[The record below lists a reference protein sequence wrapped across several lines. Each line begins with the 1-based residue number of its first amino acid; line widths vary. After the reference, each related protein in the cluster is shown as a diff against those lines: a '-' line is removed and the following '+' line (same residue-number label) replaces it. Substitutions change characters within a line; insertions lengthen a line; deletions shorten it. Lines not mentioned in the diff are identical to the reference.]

1 MSVEMGDILFLSPTT
16 RHEGGIIVPR
26 KEDVMKNLRFARKW
40 VLIAL
45 SGTFLAMGLAT
56 LMQGEAQAGP
66 DCGPT
71 LNWNCVRPRC
81 PECPEFSFTGTVC
94 EKNAFE
100 LRTHTVCSP
109 E

>member
-1 MSVEMGDILFLSPTT
+1 MVNNDSLSPTT
-16 RHEGGIIVPR
+16 RHGGGIVVPR

-40 VLIAL
+40 TLIAL
-45 SGTFLAMGLAT
+45 FGTALAMGLAT
-56 LMQGEAQAGP
+56 LMQGEAQAT

-94 EKNAFE
+94 EKNQFE
-100 LRTHTVCSP
+100 QQTHTVCSP

>member
-1 MSVEMGDILFLSPTT
+1 
-16 RHEGGIIVPR
+16 
-26 KEDVMKNLRFARKW
+26 MKNLRFARKW
-40 VLIAL
+40 LLIAFF
-45 SGTFLAMGLAT
+45 GTVLAMGLAT

-100 LRTHTVCSP
+100 QRTHTVCSP